1 MVMPAL
7 RLATQSRTSR
17 AAISD
22 RPKERG
28 AGLSRS
34 DAHCGGVVEV
44 ARERERRM
52 ESSLTTGRNRPEAG
66 LPPWGWLGQNDRSTP
81 AREAGGRFRGTAPRG
96 AAAVPGSRHSSPC
109 QGVAAD
115 FVSSTSTTKRQRRI
129 LGLLLAAFAI
139 LSLVSLLSYQA
150 PLPFA
155 SPWSAD
161 NACGPV
167 GALLAF
173 TLVWG
178 VGWMA
183 ALGVPLLSGS
193 WAWNRVR
200 GNPTAPLVVRSV
212 FAVLLL
218 FELCALLGLVG
229 LDRSRWVGGWGLA
242 SAMALRAALGSIGSW
257 VVAGAVF
264 RVTALAASEFGFQ
277 WVGRLG
283 RSAILEPLAS
293 LGASIAE
300 WREARA
306 RAPKVTPVR
315 KPRAARPAPV
325 EEPAA
330 KPRITAATANVA
342 AAEAMPQMALALEKK
357 AAPKPAPKPGRPEPA
372 KQPARAEG
380 ENGLDVLPEL
390 SLLGMPTQQ
399 EDMITAAE
407 LTSEANLLVSKLA
420 DFDIEG
426 RVTEIHPGPVV
437 TTFEFEPAA
446 GVKVNQIVSRED
458 DLALALR
465 AQRIR
470 ILAPI
475 PGKGAVGVEIPNRRR
490 RTVYLR
496 EVLSSTQY
504 EQSTAALKLPMGV
517 DVVGQPFVADLTK
530 MPHLLVAGATGS
542 GKSVCLNALIT
553 GLLFQHGPKSLQM
566 VMVDPKM
573 LELSVYNGI
582 PHLVM
587 PVVTEPKRASRAL
600 RWAVS
605 EMEKR
610 YKLMATCG
618 ARNIAGY
625 NEKVAAGQVPTGPPQ
640 PDGTTPPRPERLS
653 YVMVIIDELADL
665 MLTAPAEIEEP
676 IARLA
681 QMARA
686 VGIHLVLATQRPSVD
701 VITGVIK
708 ANFPSRIAFQVAS
721 KIDSR
726 TVLDMNGAE
735 NLLGHGD
742 MLFTPAGKPEPYRVH
757 GAFVSEEEAARV
769 VDFWKARATP
779 AFTPPLATDAAVV
792 DAEEEEGIEGGED
805 FDDELI
811 RQAARLVVSH
821 QQGSTSLLQR
831 RLKVGYSRAGR
842 LMDQLESL
850 GVVGPFQGSKARDV
864 LVDEHWLEERGFE

>member
-1 MVMPAL
+1 M
-7 RLATQSRTSR
+7 
-17 AAISD
+17 
-22 RPKERG
+22 
-28 AGLSRS
+28 
-34 DAHCGGVVEV
+34 
-44 ARERERRM
+44 
-52 ESSLTTGRNRPEAG
+52 SS
-66 LPPWGWLGQNDRSTP
+66 
-81 AREAGGRFRGTAPRG
+81 
-96 AAAVPGSRHSSPC
+96 
-109 QGVAAD
+109 
-115 FVSSTSTTKRQRRI
+115 SSTSKRQRRI
-129 LGLLLAAFAI
+129 LGLLLAAFAV
-139 LSLVSLLSYQA
+139 LSLVSLVSYEP
-150 PLPFA
+150 PLPYS
-155 SPWSAD
+155 SPWTAG

-173 TLVWG
+173 VLVWG
-178 VGWMA
+178 VGLMA
-183 ALGVPLLSGS
+183 AFGVPLLAGA
-193 WAWNRVR
+193 WAWNRLR
-200 GNPTAPLVVRSV
+200 GNPGSILMVRSMLGALV
-212 FAVLLL
+212 L
-218 FELCALLGLVG
+218 FEICALLGLAG
-229 LDRSRWVGGWGLA
+229 LHRDHWVGGWGLA
-242 SAMALRAALGSIGSW
+242 ASLALRAALGSVGSW

-264 RVTALAASEFGFQ
+264 GVTALAASEFGFQ
-277 WVGRLG
+277 WVGRLA
-283 RSAILEPLAS
+283 SAVTIEPIRALATS
-293 LGASIAE
+293 YME

-306 RAPKVTPVR
+306 RAPKVSAPKKVKAP
-315 KPRAARPAPV
+315 KPEKAEKAAA
-325 EEPAA
+325 EPAA
-330 KPRITAATANVA
+330 KPRITAVTAAPIA
-342 AAEAMPQMALALEKK
+342 AAGDGLSQMALPLEKK
-357 AAPKPAPKPGRPEPA
+357 FAQKPKPARPEPA
-372 KQPARAEG
+372 RVEKEAAGDATLSDDTLPA
-380 ENGLDVLPEL
+380 L
-390 SLLGMPTQQ
+390 SLLSMPVQQ
-399 EDMITAAE
+399 EDLITASD
-407 LTSEANLLVSKLA
+407 LTAEANLLVSKLA
-420 DFDIEG
+420 DFAIEG

-496 EVLSSTQY
+496 EVLSSSQY
-504 EQSTAALKLPMGV
+504 EQSNAALKLPMGV

-542 GKSVCLNALIT
+542 GKSVCLNALIC

-566 VMVDPKM
+566 VMIDPKM

-618 ARNIAGY
+618 ARNIQGY
-625 NEKVAAGQVPTGPPQ
+625 NERIAAGQVPSGPAQ
-640 PDGTTPPRPERLS
+640 PDGSSPAPPERLS

-757 GAFVSEEEAARV
+757 GAFVSEDEAASV
-769 VDFWKARATP
+769 VEFWKTRASRS
-779 AFTPPLATDAAVV
+779 FTPPLATDATLPENDEELGDDV
-792 DAEEEEGIEGGED
+792 DED
-805 FDDELI
+805 TDDLI
-811 RQAARLVVSH
+811 REAAKLVVTH

-842 LMDQLESL
+842 LMDQLEGM
-850 GVVGPFQGSKARDV
+850 GVVGPFQGSKAREV
-864 LVDEHWLEERGFE
+864 LVDERWLEDRFE

>member
-1 MVMPAL
+1 MPLGPGA
-7 RLATQSRTSR
+7 
-17 AAISD
+17 D
-22 RPKERG
+22 RVAQWPPK
-28 AGLSRS
+28 
-34 DAHCGGVVEV
+34 
-44 ARERERRM
+44 
-52 ESSLTTGRNRPEAG
+52 
-66 LPPWGWLGQNDRSTP
+66 P
-81 AREAGGRFRGTAPRG
+81 AREAGVLIPDRITEIGVGLETHPPEARGGVGRPNDQE
-96 AAAVPGSRHSSPC
+96 GSIRSVASSI
-109 QGVAAD
+109 
-115 FVSSTSTTKRQRRI
+115 SENRQRQI
-129 LGLLLAAFAI
+129 LALLLGAFAV
-139 LSLVSLLSYQA
+139 LSLASIA
-150 PLPFA
+150 TFEPPLPGLNA
-155 SPWSAD
+155 WTSK

-167 GALLAF
+167 GATLAYE
-173 TLVWG
+173 L
-178 VGWMA
+178 
-183 ALGVPLLSGS
+183 S
-193 WAWNRVR
+193 WAFGRMASFGIPLIAGFWSWNRLR
-200 GNPTAPLVVRSV
+200 KLPATPLVVST
-212 FAVLLL
+212 LLGTL
-218 FELCALLGLVG
+218 LMFEVCALLALGG
-229 LDRSRWVGGWGLA
+229 AERWSWTGGWGLA
-242 SAMALRAALGSIGSW
+242 ASMALRSSLGRVGSW
-257 VVAGAVF
+257 IVAGALF
-264 RVTALAASEFGFQ
+264 GVTALAASEHGFH
-277 WVGRLG
+277 WITRLM
-283 RSAILEPLAS
+283 RHAV
-293 LGASIAE
+293 
-300 WREARA
+300 
-306 RAPKVTPVR
+306 VTPTNGIAGLIR
-315 KPRAARPAPV
+315 AWQERRALAKKQQPRIRQPRTVNAADRAQ
-325 EEPAA
+325 
-330 KPRITAATANVA
+330 KPRIATSLAANGAGARSAAVA
-342 AAEAMPQMALALEKK
+342 PSEEFEADEDGQFHLPLPGLRKVEKPK
-357 AAPKPAPKPGRPEPA
+357 AKSAPKPAPLASGGVATAVASTDPFPS
-372 KQPARAEG
+372 
-380 ENGLDVLPEL
+380 L
-390 SLLGMPTQQ
+390 SLLAMPAQP
-399 EDMITAAE
+399 EDLITAAD
-407 LTSEANLLVSKLA
+407 LTAEANLLLAKLH
-420 DFDIEG
+420 DFGIEG

-496 EVLSSTQY
+496 EVLASSQY
-504 EQSTAALKLPMGV
+504 ESSDAALKVPLGV
-517 DVVGQPFVADLTK
+517 DVVGQPFVGDLTK
-530 MPHLLVAGATGS
+530 MPHVLVAGATGS
-542 GKSVCLNALIT
+542 GKSVCLNAIIT
-553 GLLFQHGPKSLQM
+553 GLLFQHSPETLRM

-573 LELSVYNGI
+573 LELSAYNGI

-618 ARNIAGY
+618 ARNIAAY
-625 NEKVAAGQVPTGPPQ
+625 NEKVAAGLVPTAPATGAGEPP
-640 PDGTTPPRPERLS
+640 PPERLS
-653 YVMVIIDELADL
+653 FVVVVIDELADL

-721 KIDSR
+721 KTDSR

-757 GAFVSEEEAARV
+757 GAYVSEEETARV
-769 VDFWKARATP
+769 VDFWRAKANP
-779 AFTPPLATDAAVV
+779 AQPPPLATDASIV
-792 DAEEEEGIEGGED
+792 DREEEDAPEAGD

-811 RQAARLVVSH
+811 REAAKLVVTH

-842 LMDQLESL
+842 LMDQLEQM

-864 LVDEHWLEERGFE
+864 LVDERWLEDRFE